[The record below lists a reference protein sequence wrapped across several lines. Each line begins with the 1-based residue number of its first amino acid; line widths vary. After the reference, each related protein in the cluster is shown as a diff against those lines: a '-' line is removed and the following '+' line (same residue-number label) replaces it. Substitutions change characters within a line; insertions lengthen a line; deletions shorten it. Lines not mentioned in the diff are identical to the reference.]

1 MAKNYTKL
9 AGYRVKEALNKP
21 VKYYHLLIL
30 LVVLLA
36 ISKI

>member
-9 AGYRVKEALNKP
+9 AGYRVKEALTTP